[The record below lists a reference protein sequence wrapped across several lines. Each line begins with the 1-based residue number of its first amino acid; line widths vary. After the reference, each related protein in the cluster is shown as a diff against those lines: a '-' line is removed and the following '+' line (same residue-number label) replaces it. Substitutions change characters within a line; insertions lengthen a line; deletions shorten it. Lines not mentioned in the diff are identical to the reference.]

1 MRKDIFTEE
10 HLAQIGLNERQ
21 VKAVMYVKKHG
32 RITNKEFIV
41 LTPQKVTVKTASRNL
56 RRLCDKGVLVQIGTT
71 AKGTYYILSST
82 STLKEDIKET

>member
-10 HLAQIGLNERQ
+10 HLAQMGLNERQ

-41 LTPQKVTVKTASRNL
+41 LTPQKVTAKTASRDL
-56 RRLCDKGVLVQIGTT
+56 RRLCDNGVLAQIGTT
-71 AKGTYYILSST
+71 GKGTYYILAST
-82 STLKEDIKET
+82 RPPKEDIKET